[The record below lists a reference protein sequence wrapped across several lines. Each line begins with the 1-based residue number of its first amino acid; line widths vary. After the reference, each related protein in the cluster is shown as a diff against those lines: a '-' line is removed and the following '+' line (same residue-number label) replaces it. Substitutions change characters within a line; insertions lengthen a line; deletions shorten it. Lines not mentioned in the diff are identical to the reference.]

1 MYILTFEESERDVM
15 WLSFDT
21 IDAGRQFL
29 NLLPGYRCV
38 RNEKSGDIEQELIH
52 PAKFPEYE
60 EIYFRGNRFPIT
72 KFMFKDWEEIEV
84 YFWEIP
90 NLSVENQGFIEGI
103 TTVDAYSIPHSEM
116 RHYISVR
123 ENAFQTVKRI
133 LSEKGVETERA
144 YHGSQDGEAIL
155 YKLPEKSEWHFLG
168 HMDPLF
174 VKLREEGDEALKKWV
189 ESMLQI

>member
-15 WLSFDT
+15 WLSFDS

-29 NLLPGYRCV
+29 NLLPGYRCEY
-38 RNEKSGDIEQELIH
+38 NEKSGNIEREWIH

-60 EIYFRGNRFPIT
+60 EICFRGNKFPIT
-72 KFMFKDWEEIEV
+72 KFMFKDWEETEI

-90 NLSVENQGFIEGI
+90 NLGIENQGFIEGV

-116 RHYISVR
+116 QHYISVR
-123 ENAFQTVKRI
+123 EKAFQTVKKI
-133 LSEKGVETERA
+133 LSEKGFETGRA

-155 YKLPEKSEWHFLG
+155 YKLPEKSDWHFLG

-174 VKLREEGDEALKKWV
+174 VKLGEEGYEALEKWAKHN
-189 ESMLQI
+189 LHH